1 MQKFAGISLAGKTTV
16 LKQLQNLY
24 AGGFTPA
31 DRVEARA
38 AILRSLICAF
48 QGAWNKI
55 RYQEDDFEDDAERLL
70 NARDLPKMP
79 EFDMKIANEFALAFR
94 GD

>member
-1 MQKFAGISLAGKTTV
+1 MHTLSFPTKITSANRTTCAGISLAGKTTV
-16 LKQLQNLY
+16 FKQLQNLY

-38 AILRSLICAF
+38 AILRSLLSAF

-55 RYQEDDFEDDAERLL
+55 RDTEYGFEDDMELLL
-70 NARDLPKMP
+70 NARDHPTSLGWK
-79 EFDMKIANEFALAFR
+79 
-94 GD
+94 